1 MQQLSALLSEVLGIK
16 GVNSAAVVSGDGL
29 ILEGA
34 SHKEEDLGFVGG
46 LIISAL
52 SSSRV
57 LARFLGD
64 GELTQAMLEYE
75 AGPVLL
81 IPLAE
86 REDAPVMV
94 ATLESPSVLGRAR
107 LQLRKLVP
115 DIAKA
120 VGL

>member
-1 MQQLSALLSEVLGIK
+1 MQTLTALLNEVIGIK

-29 ILEGA
+29 ILEGV
-34 SHKEEDLGFVGG
+34 SHNQEDLGFVGG
-46 LIISAL
+46 LIVSAL

-75 AGPVLL
+75 EGPVLL
-81 IPLAE
+81 MPLSE
-86 REDAPVMV
+86 EDDAPVMV
-94 ATLESPSVLGRAR
+94 ATLESTSVLGRAR
-107 LQLRKLVP
+107 FQLRKMIP
-115 DIAKA
+115 DIAGA